1 MILLV
6 NLDLFSPWK
15 RIGTSWCVFCG
26 ERKSKPLRWT
36 VEMELVL
43 RLLKSVSQKS
53 ACYSYCFYLLI
64 LFCISWYIDLLPCLH
79 LYLFVC
85 LFMSSLYLFFRSFIH
100 PFIHL
105 LIWLFVSLFVKSL
118 WLLVVIGYPMCSVVS
133 SLCLPTYLLM
143 SLYTLMYV
151 CCCKLL
157 IIFHLFTCQFMH
169 RFICL
174 TFLFWKLLTRWP
186 PNLWLTSKNCHV
198 EIRRSHR
205 LKVDV
210 FCHCGKT
217 GCSIVMLTR
226 G

>member
-1 MILLV
+1 
-6 NLDLFSPWK
+6 
-15 RIGTSWCVFCG
+15 
-26 ERKSKPLRWT
+26 
-36 VEMELVL
+36 MELVL

-174 TFLFWKLLTRWP
+174 TFIFGNCWP
-186 PNLWLTSKNCHV
+186 DDLRTFGS
-198 EIRRSHR
+198 R
-205 LKVDV
+205 LKIATLKSEEVTGWKWMCFVIVEKQVVPLSCWQEDKNTQLG
-210 FCHCGKT
+210 FCKMLSRLEKCGPSLLKMSMKMET
-217 GCSIVMLTR
+217 IHVQ
-226 G
+226 

>member
-1 MILLV
+1 
-6 NLDLFSPWK
+6 
-15 RIGTSWCVFCG
+15 
-26 ERKSKPLRWT
+26 
-36 VEMELVL
+36 MELVL

-151 CCCKLL
+151 YCCKLL

-174 TFLFWKLLTRWP
+174 TFIFGNCWP
-186 PNLWLTSKNCHV
+186 DDLRTFGS
-198 EIRRSHR
+198 R
-205 LKVDV
+205 LKIATLKSEEVTGWKWMCFVIVEKQVVPLSCWQEDKNREFTQDV
-210 FCHCGKT
+210 TWKFYQEELPSWVFARCCLDWKSLGPL
-217 GCSIVMLTR
+217 C
-226 G
+226 

>member
-1 MILLV
+1 
-6 NLDLFSPWK
+6 
-15 RIGTSWCVFCG
+15 
-26 ERKSKPLRWT
+26 
-36 VEMELVL
+36 MELVL

-79 LYLFVC
+79 LYSFVC

-174 TFLFWKLLTRWP
+174 TFIFGNCWP
-186 PNLWLTSKNCHV
+186 DDLRTFGS
-198 EIRRSHR
+198 R
-205 LKVDV
+205 LKIATLKSEEVTGWKWMCFVIVEKQVVPLSCWQEDKNTQLG
-210 FCHCGKT
+210 FCKMLSRLEKCGPSLLKMSMKMET
-217 GCSIVMLTR
+217 IHVQ
-226 G
+226 